1 MTITRWTP
9 FQELE
14 AIQRRMPRFF
24 EEIGFM
30 PPAMLPAADVYERN
44 GEFFYELEVPGFE
57 EEDLAIEIT
66 DHVLAIK
73 GERKEKT
80 DEAKKAF
87 RLHERLERHFE
98 RRFEIPP
105 EADVDK
111 LTAEFKQGVLRVST
125 PLHEAKPRKV
135 PIG

>member
-1 MTITRWTP
+1 MNLTRWTP

-14 AIQRRMPRFF
+14 TFQRRMPRFIDD
-24 EEIGFM
+24 IGLL
-30 PPAMLPAADVYERN
+30 PAILPAADVYERN

-57 EEDLAIEIT
+57 EKDLTIEIS

-80 DEAKKAF
+80 EEEKKAF
-87 RLHERLERHFE
+87 RLHERLERRFE

-105 EADVDK
+105 EAEVDK
-111 LTAEFKQGVLRVST
+111 LTAEFKQGVLCVCT
-125 PLHEAKPRKV
+125 PLHEQKPRKV
-135 PIG
+135 PIS

>member
-1 MTITRWTP
+1 MNVTRWTP

-14 AIQRRMPRFF
+14 AFQRRIPRFF
-24 EEIGFM
+24 EDIGFM
-30 PPAMLPAADVYERN
+30 PAMLPAADVYEKN
-44 GEFFYELEVPGFE
+44 GEFVYELEIPGFE
-57 EEDLAIEIT
+57 EKDLSIEIS

-80 DEAKKAF
+80 EEKDKAY

-105 EADVDK
+105 TADVEK
-111 LTAEFKQGVLRVST
+111 LTAEFKQGVLSVRT
-125 PLHEAKPRKV
+125 PLHVEKPRKV
-135 PIG
+135 VLS

>member
-1 MTITRWTP
+1 MNITRWTP

-14 AIQRRMPRFF
+14 AFQRRIPRFF
-24 EEIGFM
+24 EDIGFY
-30 PPAMLPAADVYERN
+30 PAMLPAADVYEKN
-44 GEFFYELEVPGFE
+44 GEFVYELEVPGFE
-57 EEDLAIEIT
+57 EKDLTIEIS

-73 GERKEKT
+73 GDLKEKEEP
-80 DEAKKAF
+80 DKLF

-105 EADVDK
+105 TAETEK
-111 LTAEFKQGVLRVST
+111 LTAEFKQGVLSVRA
-125 PLHEAKPRKV
+125 PLHVEKPRKV

>member
-1 MTITRWTP
+1 MTLTRWTP

-24 EEIGFM
+24 EDIGFF
-30 PPAMLPAADVYERN
+30 PAVLPAADVYERN
-44 GEFFYELEVPGFE
+44 GEFFYELEVPGFDE
-57 EEDLAIEIT
+57 QDLSIEIS
-66 DHVLAIK
+66 DHLLAIK

-80 DEAKKAF
+80 EDGDKSY
-87 RLHERLERHFE
+87 RLHERLERRFE

-111 LTAEFKQGVLRVST
+111 LTAEFKQGVLCVCT
-125 PLHEAKPRKV
+125 PMQELTPRKV

>member
-1 MTITRWTP
+1 MLTRWTP

-14 AIQRRMPRFF
+14 AFQRRIPRLF
-24 EEIGFM
+24 EEFGFF
-30 PPAMLPAADVYERN
+30 PAMMPAADVYERN

-57 EEDLAIEIT
+57 EKDLSIEIT

-80 DEAKKAF
+80 EEEKKDY

-105 EADVDK
+105 TADVDK
-111 LTAEFKQGVLRVST
+111 LTAEFKHGVLSVHT
-125 PLHEAKPRKV
+125 PLKVEKPRKV
-135 PIG
+135 SIER

>member
-1 MTITRWTP
+1 MTLTRWTP

-14 AIQRRMPRFF
+14 AFQRRIPRFF
-24 EEIGFM
+24 EDIGFY
-30 PPAMLPAADVYERN
+30 PPMLPAADVYERN

-57 EEDLAIEIT
+57 EKDLTIEIS

-80 DEAKKAF
+80 DEPEKAF

-98 RRFEIPP
+98 RRFELPP
-105 EADVDK
+105 TAETEK
-111 LTAEFKQGVLRVST
+111 LTAEFKQGVLSVRA
-125 PLHEAKPRKV
+125 PLHVEKPRKV